1 MNREDMA
8 LKSLAVGVITFFFL
22 LYVLFGVYIPAG
34 GKLEPDSILAVFSG
48 VVTIADIAG
57 LVFGILGL
65 RCPRLKLALAG
76 LISCAV
82 FMGPLLVINIYIF
95 PSNVLGI

>member
-1 MNREDMA
+1 MNKEDMA

-34 GKLEPDSILAVFSG
+34 GKLEPDAILAVFSG

-65 RCPRLKLALAG
+65 HSPRLKLALAG

-82 FMGPLLVINIYIF
+82 LLFPLLVSLYLAVGC
-95 PSNVLGI
+95 S

>member
-1 MNREDMA
+1 MNKEDMA

-48 VVTIADIAG
+48 
-57 LVFGILGL
+57 
-65 RCPRLKLALAG
+65 
-76 LISCAV
+76 CA
-82 FMGPLLVINIYIF
+82 P
-95 PSNVLGI
+95 PD